1 MSSNHLFVFMD
12 VFVSVQGTR
21 KNAIIK
27 ASQER
32 RKRGENSCVEMREG
46 IIKQIPVVKRGLE
59 MSSVM
64 QY

>member
-1 MSSNHLFVFMD
+1 MD

-64 QY
+64 EY